1 MANLFKKENVERA
14 TTSGWTIGA
23 DTAGRADAI
32 VLNSGGKSYIKWSQE
47 QVGPGTGI
55 WPFLGR
61 YLVRIDNVN
70 EGLTTESNGVF
81 TPTGEL
87 STIFDNGT
95 AVVLIDN
102 RGTNLGWGTNGANGS
117 ADAQKAKAAASA
129 LGIPNDMYIFVD
141 VETNISSLGNYLAN
155 YKATLE
161 SGTVKYKM
169 GVYFSLSAFET
180 INSQFD
186 LSNTYT
192 WVAKWESD
200 LDYPNWPTD
209 FSPAV
214 SDKGI
219 VKIWQFIRD
228 QYETDTNHGS
238 TKLDLNIIMD
248 SYSGMI
254 KYMYHPYF

>member
-1 MANLFKKENVERA
+1 MANIFKKESVERA
-14 TTSGWTIGA
+14 TTSNWTVGA

-32 VLNSGGKSYIKWSQE
+32 VRNSGGKSYIKWSQE
-47 QVGPGTGI
+47 QVGSGTGI

-61 YLVRIDNVN
+61 YLVRIDGIN

-87 STIFDNGT
+87 NTIFDNNT

-102 RGTNLGWGTNGANGS
+102 RGTNYGWGANGSNGS

-141 VETNISSLGNYLAN
+141 VETAISSLGNYLAN

-169 GVYFSLSAFET
+169 GVYFSSSAFET
-180 INSQFD
+180 INNQFN

-192 WVAKWESD
+192 WVAKWDDELS
-200 LDYPNWPTD
+200 YPNWPTD
-209 FSPAV
+209 FSSEV
-214 SDKGI
+214 SGKGI
-219 VKIWQFIRD
+219 VKIWQFIKD
-228 QYETDTNHGS
+228 QYVTNTNHGS
-238 TKLDLNIIMD
+238 TKLDLNIITD
-248 SYSGMI
+248 SYSNMI